1 MKDITPALQ
10 YFTVIKKKYLPLR
23 WLLVLASKPYLQVYN
38 KWKQFSEKTE
48 GLNILLFGHLVWCW
62 SYLVKFEIHQTSDKK
77 ASKITIVL
85 VFECSVW
92 LVSLASPN
100 ILACTCVLLWCRFW
114 SHASKMAVGSV
125 CVCLCVMACLI
136 LVWPSHKTQGK
147 FGHQKCL
154 ILVSRQTFYIWLEPK
169 MRKWKAFLYVNLF
182 LVITLVI
189 PDYLRALHTGII
201 SNSSLED

>member
-1 MKDITPALQ
+1 MNGLTPALQ

-23 WLLVLASKPYLQVYN
+23 WLLVLASKPYLQVYS

-62 SYLVKFEIHQTSDKK
+62 SCLVKFEIHQRSDQK

-85 VFECSVW
+85 VFVCSGWLHQILWRHVCIIMMQILVTRIQDGCWECM
-92 LVSLASPN
+92 
-100 ILACTCVLLWCRFW
+100 C
-114 SHASKMAVGSV
+114 V
-125 CVCLCVMACLI
+125 CVRVMACLI

-154 ILVSRQTFYIWLEPK
+154 ILVRFYVWLEPK

-182 LVITLVI
+182 LVITRGNPQLFKGTSHRYNFKFV
-189 PDYLRALHTGII
+189 LRRLT
-201 SNSSLED
+201 